1 MMKSIISYLI
11 IVVFFTLNVQA
22 DVSNKI
28 SSNVSEYFSNLIPGE
43 GTTEV
48 SIDLRENNSADFSIL
63 AVRELEKSSKGNF
76 FTQLSLFST
85 EQNNDERI
93 VGNLGFGKRNLS
105 DDKLMLT
112 GSNIFLD
119 YDSHGNMRASLGVE
133 ARNAVLEFYG
143 NYYMGLDD
151 GRDEKV
157 LDGYDLRLESQIPYM
172 HWADIF
178 YNTYKWKGVD
188 REDVEGAKL
197 GSEIQMTP
205 SINLEVAYDD
215 KRKKGIEDEWYARIM
230 FVHPP
235 KEGPTAQD
243 GIAKTAWKE
252 EKDMTGELLTKVK
265 RNNKIMIEF
274 KGSATI
280 SRTD

>member
-1 MMKSIISYLI
+1 MKPIFSFLILFYLLTSK
-11 IVVFFTLNVQA
+11 VSA
-22 DVSNKI
+22 DVSDKI
-28 SSNVSEYFSNLIPGE
+28 SAKVNDYFSNLVPGK
-43 GTTEV
+43 GITEV
-48 SIDLRENNSADFSIL
+48 SIDLRENNSPDFSIL
-63 AVRELEKSSKGNF
+63 AVRELEKSTNGNF
-76 FTQLSLFST
+76 FTQFSLFST

-105 DDKLMLT
+105 KDKLTLT
-112 GSNIFLD
+112 GTNLFFD
-119 YDSHGNMRASLGVE
+119 YDSHGNMRTSLGLE

-143 NYYMGLDD
+143 NYYKGLDEGD
-151 GRDEKV
+151 DEKV
-157 LDGYDLRLESQIPYM
+157 LDGYDLRFESQVPYL

-178 YNTYKWKGVD
+178 YNTYKWKGVERQD
-188 REDVEGAKL
+188 IEGAKM
-197 GSEIQMTP
+197 GSEVQLT
-205 SINLEVAYDD
+205 SNVNLEIAYDD
-215 KRKKGIEDEWYARIM
+215 KKKKGIEDEWYARIM
-230 FVHPP
+230 FIHPP
-235 KEGPTAQD
+235 KEGPSAKD

>member
-1 MMKSIISYLI
+1 MKPIFIFLILFYLLTSK
-11 IVVFFTLNVQA
+11 VSA
-22 DVSNKI
+22 DVSDKI
-28 SSNVSEYFSNLIPGE
+28 SAKVNDYFSNLVPGK
-43 GTTEV
+43 GSTEV
-48 SIDLRENNSADFSIL
+48 SIDLRENNSPDFSIL
-63 AVRELEKSSKGNF
+63 AVRELEKSTSGNF
-76 FTQLSLFST
+76 FTQFSLFST

-105 DDKLMLT
+105 KDKFTLT
-112 GSNIFLD
+112 GTNLFFD
-119 YDSHGNMRASLGVE
+119 YDSHGNMRTSLGLE

-143 NYYMGLDD
+143 NYYKGLDEGD
-151 GRDEKV
+151 DEKV
-157 LDGYDLRLESQIPYM
+157 LDGYDLRFESQVPYL

-178 YNTYKWKGVD
+178 YNTYKWKGVERQD
-188 REDVEGAKL
+188 IEGAKM
-197 GSEIQMTP
+197 GSEIQLT
-205 SINLEVAYDD
+205 SNVNLEIAYDD
-215 KRKKGIEDEWYARIM
+215 KKKKGIEDEWYARIM
-230 FVHPP
+230 FIHPP
-235 KEGPTAQD
+235 KEGPSAKD

>member
-1 MMKSIISYLI
+1 MKPILSFLILFYLLTSK
-11 IVVFFTLNVQA
+11 VSA
-22 DVSNKI
+22 DVSDKI
-28 SSNVSEYFSNLIPGE
+28 SAKVNDYFSNLVPGK
-43 GTTEV
+43 GITEV
-48 SIDLRENNSADFSIL
+48 SIDLRENNSPDFSIL
-63 AVRELEKSSKGNF
+63 AVRELEKSTSGNF
-76 FTQLSLFST
+76 FTQFSLFST

-105 DDKLMLT
+105 KDKFTLT
-112 GSNIFLD
+112 GTNLFFD
-119 YDSHGNMRASLGVE
+119 YDSHGNMRTSLGLE

-143 NYYMGLDD
+143 NYYKGLDEGD
-151 GRDEKV
+151 DEKV
-157 LDGYDLRLESQIPYM
+157 LDGYDLRFESQVPYL

-188 REDVEGAKL
+188 REDVEGAKM
-197 GSEIQMTP
+197 GSEIQLT
-205 SINLEVAYDD
+205 SNVNLEVAYDD
-215 KRKKGIEDEWYARIM
+215 KKKKGIEDEWYARIM
-230 FVHPP
+230 FIHPP
-235 KEGPTAQD
+235 KEGPSAKD

-252 EKDMTGELLTKVK
+252 EKDMSGELLTKVK

>member
-1 MMKSIISYLI
+1 MKPILSFLILFYLLTSK
-11 IVVFFTLNVQA
+11 VSA
-22 DVSNKI
+22 DVSDKI
-28 SSNVSEYFSNLIPGE
+28 SAKVNDYFSNLVPGK
-43 GTTEV
+43 GITEV
-48 SIDLRENNSADFSIL
+48 SIDLRENNSPDFSIL
-63 AVRELEKSSKGNF
+63 AVRELEKSTSGNF
-76 FTQLSLFST
+76 FTQFSLFST

-105 DDKLMLT
+105 KDKFTLT
-112 GSNIFLD
+112 GTNLFFD
-119 YDSHGNMRASLGVE
+119 YDSHGNMRTSLGLE

-143 NYYMGLDD
+143 NYYKGLDEGD
-151 GRDEKV
+151 DEKV
-157 LDGYDLRLESQIPYM
+157 LDGYDLRFESQVPYL

-188 REDVEGAKL
+188 REDVEGAKM
-197 GSEIQMTP
+197 GSEIQLT
-205 SINLEVAYDD
+205 SNVNLEVAYDD
-215 KRKKGIEDEWYARIM
+215 KKKKGIEDEWYARIM
-230 FVHPP
+230 FIHPP
-235 KEGPTAQD
+235 KEGPSAKD

>member
-1 MMKSIISYLI
+1 MKPIFSFLILFYLLTSK
-11 IVVFFTLNVQA
+11 VSA
-22 DVSNKI
+22 DVSDKI
-28 SSNVSEYFSNLIPGE
+28 SAKVNDYFSNLVPGK
-43 GTTEV
+43 GSTEV
-48 SIDLRENNSADFSIL
+48 SIDLRENNSPDFSIL
-63 AVRELEKSSKGNF
+63 AVRELEKSTNGNF
-76 FTQLSLFST
+76 FTQFSLFST

-105 DDKLMLT
+105 KDKLTLT
-112 GSNIFLD
+112 GTNLFFD
-119 YDSHGNMRASLGVE
+119 YDSHGNMRTSLGLE

-143 NYYMGLDD
+143 NYYKGLDEGD
-151 GRDEKV
+151 DEKV
-157 LDGYDLRLESQIPYM
+157 LDGYDLRFESQVPYL

-178 YNTYKWKGVD
+178 YNTYKWKGVERQD
-188 REDVEGAKL
+188 IEGAKM
-197 GSEIQMTP
+197 GSEVQLT
-205 SINLEVAYDD
+205 SNVNLEIAYDD
-215 KRKKGIEDEWYARIM
+215 KKKKGIEDEWYARIM
-230 FVHPP
+230 FIHPP
-235 KEGPTAQD
+235 KEGPSAKD

>member
-1 MMKSIISYLI
+1 MKTIFSFLILFYLLTSK
-11 IVVFFTLNVQA
+11 VSA
-22 DVSNKI
+22 DVSDKI
-28 SSNVSEYFSNLIPGE
+28 SAKVNDYFSNLVPGK
-43 GTTEV
+43 GSTEV
-48 SIDLRENNSADFSIL
+48 SIDLRENNSPDFSIL
-63 AVRELEKSSKGNF
+63 AVRELEKSKSGNF
-76 FTQLSLFST
+76 FTQFSLFST

-105 DDKLMLT
+105 KDKLTLT
-112 GSNIFLD
+112 GTNLFFD
-119 YDSHGNMRASLGVE
+119 YDSHGNMRTSLGLE

-143 NYYMGLDD
+143 NYYKGLDEGD
-151 GRDEKV
+151 DEKV
-157 LDGYDLRLESQIPYM
+157 LDGYDLRLESQVPYM

-178 YNTYKWKGVD
+178 YNTYKWKGVERQD
-188 REDVEGAKL
+188 IEGAKM
-197 GSEIQMTP
+197 GSEVQLT
-205 SINLEVAYDD
+205 SNVNLEIAYDD
-215 KRKKGIEDEWYARIM
+215 KKKKGIEDEWYARIM
-230 FVHPP
+230 FIHPP
-235 KEGPTAQD
+235 KEGPSAKD

>member
-1 MMKSIISYLI
+1 MKPIFIFLILFYLLTSK
-11 IVVFFTLNVQA
+11 VSA
-22 DVSNKI
+22 DVSDKI
-28 SSNVSEYFSNLIPGE
+28 SAKVNDYFSNLVPGK
-43 GTTEV
+43 GITEV
-48 SIDLRENNSADFSIL
+48 SIDLRENNSPDFSIL
-63 AVRELEKSSKGNF
+63 AVRELEKSKSGNF
-76 FTQLSLFST
+76 FTQFSLFST

-105 DDKLMLT
+105 KDKLTLT
-112 GSNIFLD
+112 GTNLFFD
-119 YDSHGNMRASLGVE
+119 YDSHGNMRTSLGLE

-143 NYYMGLDD
+143 NYYKGLDEGD
-151 GRDEKV
+151 DEKV
-157 LDGYDLRLESQIPYM
+157 LDGYDLRFESQVPYL

-188 REDVEGAKL
+188 REDVEGAKM
-197 GSEIQMTP
+197 GSEIQLT
-205 SINLEVAYDD
+205 SNVNLEVAYDD
-215 KRKKGIEDEWYARIM
+215 KKKKGIEDEWYARIM
-230 FVHPP
+230 FIHPP
-235 KEGPTAQD
+235 KEGPSAKD

>member
-1 MMKSIISYLI
+1 MKPILSFLILFYLLTSK
-11 IVVFFTLNVQA
+11 VSA
-22 DVSNKI
+22 DVSDKI
-28 SSNVSEYFSNLIPGE
+28 SAKVNDYFSNLVPGK
-43 GTTEV
+43 GITEV
-48 SIDLRENNSADFSIL
+48 SIDLRENNSPDFSIL
-63 AVRELEKSSKGNF
+63 AVRELEKSTSGNF
-76 FTQLSLFST
+76 FTQFSLFST

-105 DDKLMLT
+105 KDKLTLT
-112 GSNIFLD
+112 GTNLFFD
-119 YDSHGNMRASLGVE
+119 YDSHGNMRTSLGLE

-143 NYYMGLDD
+143 NYYKGLDEGD
-151 GRDEKV
+151 DEKV
-157 LDGYDLRLESQIPYM
+157 LDGYDLRFESQVPYL

-178 YNTYKWKGVD
+178 YNTYKWKGVERQD
-188 REDVEGAKL
+188 IEGAKM
-197 GSEIQMTP
+197 GSEIQLT
-205 SINLEVAYDD
+205 SNVNLEIAYDD
-215 KRKKGIEDEWYARIM
+215 KKKKGIEDEWYARIM
-230 FVHPP
+230 FIHPP
-235 KEGPTAQD
+235 KEGPSAKD

>member
-1 MMKSIISYLI
+1 MRLTFSFLILFYLLTSK
-11 IVVFFTLNVQA
+11 VSA
-22 DVSNKI
+22 DVSDKI
-28 SSNVSEYFSNLIPGE
+28 SAKVNDYFSNLLPGK
-43 GTTEV
+43 GTTEF
-48 SIDLRENNSADFSIL
+48 SIDLRENNSPDFSIL
-63 AVRELEKSSKGNF
+63 AVRELEKSKSGNF
-76 FTQLSLFST
+76 FTQFSLFST

-105 DDKLMLT
+105 KDKLTLT
-112 GSNIFLD
+112 GTNLFFD
-119 YDSHGNMRASLGVE
+119 YDSHGNMRTSLGLE

-143 NYYMGLDD
+143 NYYKGLDEGD
-151 GRDEKV
+151 DEKV
-157 LDGYDLRLESQIPYM
+157 LDGYDLRLESQVPYM

-178 YNTYKWKGVD
+178 YNTYKWKGVERQD
-188 REDVEGAKL
+188 IEGAKM
-197 GSEIQMTP
+197 GSEVQLT
-205 SINLEVAYDD
+205 SNVNLEIAYDD
-215 KRKKGIEDEWYARIM
+215 KKKKGIQDEWYARIM
-230 FVHPP
+230 FIHPP
-235 KEGPTAQD
+235 KEGPSAKD

>member
-1 MMKSIISYLI
+1 MKPILSFLILFYLLTSK
-11 IVVFFTLNVQA
+11 VSA
-22 DVSNKI
+22 DVSDKI
-28 SSNVSEYFSNLIPGE
+28 SAKVNDYFSNLVPGK
-43 GTTEV
+43 GITEV
-48 SIDLRENNSADFSIL
+48 SIDLRENNSPDFSIL
-63 AVRELEKSSKGNF
+63 AVRELEKSTSGNF
-76 FTQLSLFST
+76 FTQFSLFST

-105 DDKLMLT
+105 KDKFTLT
-112 GSNIFLD
+112 GTNLFFD
-119 YDSHGNMRASLGVE
+119 YDSHGNMRTSLGLE

-143 NYYMGLDD
+143 NYYKGLDEGD
-151 GRDEKV
+151 DEKV
-157 LDGYDLRLESQIPYM
+157 LDGYDLRFESQVPYL

-178 YNTYKWKGVD
+178 YNTYKWKGVERQD
-188 REDVEGAKL
+188 IEGAKM
-197 GSEIQMTP
+197 GSEIQLT
-205 SINLEVAYDD
+205 SNVNLEIAYDD
-215 KRKKGIEDEWYARIM
+215 KKKKGIEDEWYARIM
-230 FVHPP
+230 FIHPP
-235 KEGPTAQD
+235 KEGPSAKD

>member
-1 MMKSIISYLI
+1 MKPILSFLILFYLLTSK
-11 IVVFFTLNVQA
+11 VSA
-22 DVSNKI
+22 DVSDKI
-28 SSNVSEYFSNLIPGE
+28 YAKVNDYFSNLVPGK
-43 GTTEV
+43 GITEV
-48 SIDLRENNSADFSIL
+48 SIDLRENNSPDFSIL
-63 AVRELEKSSKGNF
+63 AVRELEKSTSGNF
-76 FTQLSLFST
+76 FTQFSLFST

-105 DDKLMLT
+105 KDKFTLT
-112 GSNIFLD
+112 GTNLFFD
-119 YDSHGNMRASLGVE
+119 YDSHGNMRTSLGLE

-143 NYYMGLDD
+143 NYYKGLDEGD
-151 GRDEKV
+151 DEKV
-157 LDGYDLRLESQIPYM
+157 LDGYDLRFESQVPYL

-188 REDVEGAKL
+188 REDVEGAKM
-197 GSEIQMTP
+197 GSEIQLT
-205 SINLEVAYDD
+205 SNVNLEVAYDD
-215 KRKKGIEDEWYARIM
+215 KKKKGIEDEWYARIM
-230 FVHPP
+230 FIHPP
-235 KEGPTAQD
+235 KEGPNAKD
-243 GIAKTAWKE
+243 GVAKTAWKE